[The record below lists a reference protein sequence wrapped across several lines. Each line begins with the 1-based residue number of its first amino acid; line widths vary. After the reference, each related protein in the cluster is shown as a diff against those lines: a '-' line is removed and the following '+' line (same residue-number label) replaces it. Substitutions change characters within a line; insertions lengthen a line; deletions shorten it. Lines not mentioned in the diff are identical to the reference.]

1 MQELIDTIR
10 GGDTTRLGELFDR
23 NQGMI
28 YKLAQRY
35 LGIDNAVTL
44 DDLVQCGFLGL
55 CSAVDAWDPER
66 GAWSTITYQYVR
78 KAMRAAVGLHGT
90 RTRAHNMAVS
100 LDEPLPGDED
110 SSRLDTLA
118 DESLPDADA
127 GILEDERAEAV
138 RAAVDRLEADR
149 AEAVRL
155 HDLQNMTYEQ
165 AGRCMSITIQQA
177 HNLRA
182 CALRD
187 LARDWRLKKAL
198 DEETRFHA
206 HKGVTAFLSDWTS
219 SVEEAAMWRIEFWKR
234 REQEWIDH
242 YELTSAEGPN

>member
-1 MQELIDTIR
+1 
-10 GGDTTRLGELFDR
+10 
-23 NQGMI
+23 
-28 YKLAQRY
+28 
-35 LGIDNAVTL
+35 
-44 DDLVQCGFLGL
+44 
-55 CSAVDAWDPER
+55 
-66 GAWSTITYQYVR
+66 
-78 KAMRAAVGLHGT
+78 
-90 RTRAHNMAVS
+90 
-100 LDEPLPGDED
+100 
-110 SSRLDTLA
+110 
-118 DESLPDADA
+118 
-127 GILEDERAEAV
+127 
-138 RAAVDRLEADR
+138 
-149 AEAVRL
+149 
-155 HDLQNMTYEQ
+155 
-165 AGRCMSITIQQA
+165 MSITIQQA